1 MSIAL
6 TPGDIINERYKVQAE
21 HPTENPMLHYYIAS
35 DLLLGRTVMVKIC
48 NVIENSHF
56 LARFAQEAHVL
67 ASLEHPHIVP
77 IHDFGLFRQHP
88 YQVQRFLT
96 GGKLGE
102 TIAAHPG
109 GLPASMVL
117 RLAQQMASALD
128 YIHNQGILHRSITT
142 KDIVLDEQQQPYL
155 TNFELAKLREPD
167 QDISRADEIGTQP
180 GTFSRA
186 LDLHAFGLVLFQ
198 VMTGQEPKMEYHQYR
213 DSVREHRP
221 DLPLG
226 VDLVIDRLMRS
237 DKEARFDRASDAVTS
252 LQQAFYSG
260 QSDVGGRVF
269 VSYARNDSDYVV
281 RLVSELRRIG
291 LGVWMDRDIPPGA
304 NWDKTIEEALSE
316 CDRMLL
322 IASPASMLS
331 ENVQD
336 EWSYF
341 LEHGK
346 AVYPFMYQD
355 CELSFRLRRR
365 QYIPSTGDL
374 LGDVARIV
382 DVLAG
387 GNPMKFSSVPDAVQ
401 G

>member
-6 TPGDIINERYKVQAE
+6 NPGDIINERYAVQSE
-21 HPTENPMLHYYIAS
+21 HPTENPMLRYYIAS
-35 DLLLGRTVMVKIC
+35 DLLLGRTVMVKIS
-48 NVIENSHF
+48 NVVDNSHF
-56 LARFAQEAHVL
+56 MARFAQEAHVL

-96 GGKLGE
+96 GGKLGDY
-102 TIAAHPG
+102 IAEHPG
-109 GLPASMVL
+109 GLPASAILM
-117 RLAQQMASALD
+117 LAQQMSSALD
-128 YIHNQGILHRSITT
+128 YIHDQGILHRNITT
-142 KDIVLDEQQQPYL
+142 KDIVLDEQKQPYL
-155 TNFELAKLREPD
+155 TNFELAMLRENTQEMP
-167 QDISRADEIGTQP
+167 QADETQD
-180 GTFSRA
+180 GDFSRA
-186 LDLHAFGLVLFQ
+186 LDLYAFGLVLFQ
-198 VMTGQEPKMEYHQYR
+198 MMTGKMPLMQYNQFN

-237 DKEARFDRASDAVTS
+237 DREARFDSASAAVTS
-252 LQQAFYSG
+252 LQRAFYSG
-260 QSDVGGRVF
+260 QSDIAGRVF
-269 VSYARNDSDYVV
+269 VSYARSDSEYVV
-281 RLVSELRRIG
+281 RLVTELRRIG

-304 NWDKTIEEALSE
+304 NWDQTIEQALNT
-316 CDRMLL
+316 CDKMLL

-336 EWSYF
+336 EWSFF

-346 AVYPFMYQD
+346 AVYPFMHQD

-387 GNPMKFSSVPDAVQ
+387 GNPLKFGSVPDATYE

>member
-1 MSIAL
+1 MSITL
-6 TPGDIINERYKVQAE
+6 NPGDIINERYQVQAE
-21 HPTENPMLHYYIAS
+21 HPTENPLLRYYVAS
-35 DLLLGRTVMVKIC
+35 DLLLGRTVMVKIA
-48 NVIENSHF
+48 NVTDNTHF
-56 LARFAQEAHVL
+56 TARFAQEAHVL

-96 GGKLGE
+96 GGQLAKY
-102 TIAAHPG
+102 IAEHPG
-109 GLPASMVL
+109 GLPASAVL
-117 RLAQQMASALD
+117 RLAQQMGSALD
-128 YIHNQGILHRSITT
+128 HIHGQGILHRSITT
-142 KDIVLDEQQQPYL
+142 KDIVLDEQKQPYL
-155 TNFELAKLREPD
+155 TNFELAMLNEADDKELST
-167 QDISRADEIGTQP
+167 QHGLSR
-180 GTFSRA
+180 S
-186 LDLHAFGLVLFQ
+186 LDLYAFGLVLFQ
-198 VMTGQEPKMEYHQYR
+198 MMTGQLPKMQYNQLN
-213 DSVREHRP
+213 DSVRDHRP

-226 VDLVIDRLMRS
+226 IDLVIDRLTRS
-237 DKEARFDRASDAVTS
+237 DKAARYASALEAVNG

-269 VSYARNDSDYVV
+269 VSYARSDSDYVV
-281 RLVSELRRIG
+281 RLVTELRRIG

-304 NWDKTIEEALSE
+304 NWDQTIEQALGE
-316 CDRMLL
+316 CDKMLL

-336 EWSYF
+336 EWSFF

-387 GNPMKFSSVPDAVQ
+387 GNPMKFGNAPAPFSE